1 MSTEPGGTA
10 SVTDPRAAVQP
21 APDLL
26 AERTAA
32 AERADVEE
40 DRRRQQDLDD
50 AELGGEA

>member
-26 AERTAA
+26 AERRAA
-32 AERADVEE
+32 AGRADVEA
-40 DRRRQQDLDD
+40 DRRQQRDLDD